1 MKILGIVAE
10 YDPFHRGHEQHLA
23 LARKM
28 VSPSAVYIA
37 LSPCFRQR
45 GDISLLSPYVRAR
58 CALACGADAV
68 FSLPVFQVLN
78 DGLQYA
84 AHAVRLLHAL
94 GCTHLA
100 FGAETADPDLLQKT
114 ASLLE
119 DPPDALLLELRNGL
133 NRGLGYPEA
142 QEAALRSVFPEGEAI
157 LSHPNN
163 ILAVAYLRAIR
174 KMNLRM
180 IPVPIPRSGN
190 DRSNTIDPESPSAS
204 AIRKALL
211 RGNWTGA
218 FSGLPEVS
226 RQEIQRAFLQHQV
239 PDERI
244 LDQLLLS
251 RLRAMSPAE
260 ASRLPNL
267 SEGLENRLLQEAK
280 RVSSRAEL
288 LDRVSSR
295 RYTRARV
302 NRLCASALLGLHA
315 SANDE
320 PVSEALLLGLRRKPE
335 ITAPWKDLPIPVLSS
350 VQESKHPPLWEADVK
365 AWKIWAQCASM
376 QDVYP
381 YSAKLTTLD

>member
-142 QEAALRSVFPEGEAI
+142 QGAALRSVFPEGEAI

-190 DRSNTIDPESPSAS
+190 DRSDTIDPENPSAS
-204 AIRKALL
+204 AIPGFPRSAGRKFNALSCSIRFRTKGSWTSFFYPASAPCPPRKPVACRTCQKDWKTVCCRKRSASPPAQSCWTGFPPDAIPVPASIACAPPRCWVYMLPPMTNPFLKPCSWGCAESRRSQPPGRIFRSRFFPLCRKANI
-211 RGNWTGA
+211 RPCG
-218 FSGLPEVS
+218 
-226 RQEIQRAFLQHQV
+226 
-239 PDERI
+239 
-244 LDQLLLS
+244 
-251 RLRAMSPAE
+251 
-260 ASRLPNL
+260 
-267 SEGLENRLLQEAK
+267 
-280 RVSSRAEL
+280 
-288 LDRVSSR
+288 R
-295 RYTRARV
+295 R
-302 NRLCASALLGLHA
+302 
-315 SANDE
+315 
-320 PVSEALLLGLRRKPE
+320 
-335 ITAPWKDLPIPVLSS
+335 
-350 VQESKHPPLWEADVK
+350 
-365 AWKIWAQCASM
+365 M
-376 QDVYP
+376 
-381 YSAKLTTLD
+381 